1 VYRGTPAARHPSSSI
16 LKKKK
21 SSGARYL
28 SRTKMSNTE
37 YDARRINLTLNPSLN
52 LNPRLNPN
60 QSLNLNQ
67 SLNQ

>member
-1 VYRGTPAARHPSSSI
+1 
-16 LKKKK
+16 LKKKKKK

-52 LNPRLNPN
+52 LH
-60 QSLNLNQ
+60 SLNLNQ